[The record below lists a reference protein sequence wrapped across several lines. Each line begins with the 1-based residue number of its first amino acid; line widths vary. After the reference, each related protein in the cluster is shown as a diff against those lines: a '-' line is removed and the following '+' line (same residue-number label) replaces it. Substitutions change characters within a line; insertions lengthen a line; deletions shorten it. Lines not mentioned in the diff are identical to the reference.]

1 MTTKTNLEPPSE
13 QTSTTTPAQPPPS
26 SASPLPAKRQRGRP
40 ATEVSCEQRDEII
53 RLSKFY
59 KPRGIG
65 RRVRLGRKVVERIL
79 LEEGIRVAS
88 DGPKTQAGP
97 STIKLAPFQQTIEEL
112 ARKDLT
118 ITRIL
123 RTITNDGYQGGRTI
137 LADHVRALR
146 TRLTLPPRTP
156 PAKRRFE
163 TAPAEEMQIDWSPYL
178 IPIGDRVVQ
187 VYALGCL
194 LAYSRK
200 LYLRCYRDERQ
211 ATLLEGLA
219 SAFQYFDGVARRI
232 VLDNMSTAVLGRLSA
247 DGKVLWHPRF
257 VEFLTYYGCQPFAC
271 RVRDPDRKGKKEK
284 SFRLVWDDFLKGTPF
299 ASWDDLDQRRR
310 VWLDETPGVG
320 NCRVHGTT
328 RRVPNEAWAE
338 ERPLLIRLPE
348 QRFPVHEQ
356 AARIVDRDST
366 LSIRGTRY
374 TVPAHLASRSVAV
387 RLFAEHFEV
396 LDAQGRVAFCRA
408 YVSDAD
414 KGKLIID
421 PTHYASLPRRP
432 PGAGSGERLDVA
444 FVTRFPALVPLVD
457 GIKLRMKSLAHVHIR
472 ALLRACDQYG
482 QDAFLAAAT
491 RAQSFRRFD
500 AGAVVRILEQ
510 NHPLPDGGP
519 LAPLSGTGPVVL
531 GEVEPSSLD
540 TYAHLD
546 REVASQS
553 DTDTTDPESGHGS

>member
-299 ASWDDLDQRRR
+299 GYGSMKLQASAIVACTAQLAGCPMKPGPRSGRCSSACLNSAFPSTSKPR
-310 VWLDETPGVG
+310 ASSTAIAPSPSVAPATPYPPTW
-320 NCRVHGTT
+320 H
-328 RRVPNEAWAE
+328 PA
-338 ERPLLIRLPE
+338 PLPSASS
-348 QRFPVHEQ
+348 P
-356 AARIVDRDST
+356 ST
-366 LSIRGTRY
+366 
-374 TVPAHLASRSVAV
+374 SRSSM
-387 RLFAEHFEV
+387 R
-396 LDAQGRVAFCRA
+396 RA
-408 YVSDAD
+408 A
-414 KGKLIID
+414 
-421 PTHYASLPRRP
+421 
-432 PGAGSGERLDVA
+432 
-444 FVTRFPALVPLVD
+444 
-457 GIKLRMKSLAHVHIR
+457 
-472 ALLRACDQYG
+472 
-482 QDAFLAAAT
+482 
-491 RAQSFRRFD
+491 
-500 AGAVVRILEQ
+500 
-510 NHPLPDGGP
+510 
-519 LAPLSGTGPVVL
+519 
-531 GEVEPSSLD
+531 
-540 TYAHLD
+540 
-546 REVASQS
+546 
-553 DTDTTDPESGHGS
+553 